1 MIRGKNL
8 SKVFESGMFSKRKF
22 IAVDNVDIEIK
33 EGETLCLI
41 GESGSGKSTLGRML
55 LNLIEPTN
63 GEVIFD
69 NYNITKMKQTE
80 LRKIRR
86 YMQLIPQYPDSALN
100 PRWTIKNSILEPL
113 TIHKLMDKNNRRE
126 KLEEL
131 IETVG
136 LKNEHLN
143 RYPHELSGGEL
154 QRAVIARAISLKPK
168 FIVCDEPTSM
178 LDVSVQASIINLLLN
193 LQKKYN
199 LSYLFITHDLEIAN
213 IVGQRFAVMYGGQI
227 LEEGNKIMDKP
238 LHPYT
243 ELLVKSITMDE
254 DIENINELLLDK
266 TETEIKKS
274 NNNRGCKYYHLCP
287 YHDEKCLKGAP
298 PVVEVDENRKVR
310 CFRHA

>member
-1 MIRGKNL
+1 MIKGKNL

-22 IAVDNVDIEIK
+22 IAVDDVNIEIK

-55 LNLIEPTN
+55 LNLIEPTS

-69 NYNITKMKQTE
+69 NYNIAKMKQTE

-100 PRWTIKNSILEPL
+100 PRWAIKNSILEPL
-113 TIHKLMDKNNRRE
+113 KIHKLINKNDGME

-136 LKNEHLN
+136 LKKEHLS

-243 ELLVKSITMDE
+243 ELLVKSLTMDE
-254 DIENINELLLDK
+254 DIESINELLDK
-266 TETEIKKS
+266 TETKKS
-274 NNNRGCKYYHLCP
+274 NNKSGCKYYHLCP

-298 PVVEVDENRKVR
+298 PVVEIDDNRKVR
-310 CFRHA
+310 CFRYA

>member
-1 MIRGKNL
+1 MIKGKNL

-22 IAVDNVDIEIK
+22 IAVDDVNIEIK

-55 LNLIEPTN
+55 LNLIEPTS

-69 NYNITKMKQTE
+69 NYNIAKMKQTE

-100 PRWTIKNSILEPL
+100 PRWAIKNSILEPL
-113 TIHKLMDKNNRRE
+113 KIHKLINKNDGME

-136 LKNEHLN
+136 LKKEHLS

-243 ELLVKSITMDE
+243 ELLVKSLTMDE
-254 DIENINELLLDK
+254 DIESINELLDK
-266 TETEIKKS
+266 TETKKS
-274 NNNRGCKYYHLCP
+274 TNKSACKYYHLCP

-298 PVVEVDENRKVR
+298 PVVEIDDNRKVR
-310 CFRHA
+310 CFRYA

>member
-1 MIRGKNL
+1 MIKGKNL

-22 IAVDNVDIEIK
+22 IAVDDVNIEIK

-55 LNLIEPTN
+55 LNLIEPTS

-69 NYNITKMKQTE
+69 NYNIAKMKQTE

-100 PRWTIKNSILEPL
+100 PRWAIKNSILEPL
-113 TIHKLMDKNNRRE
+113 KIHKLINKNDGME

-131 IETVG
+131 IKTVG
-136 LKNEHLN
+136 LKKEHLS

-213 IVGQRFAVMYGGQI
+213 MVGQRFAVMYGGQI

-243 ELLVKSITMDE
+243 ELLVKSLTMDE
-254 DIENINELLLDK
+254 DIESINELLDK
-266 TETEIKKS
+266 TETKKS
-274 NNNRGCKYYHLCP
+274 NNKSACKYYHLCP

-298 PVVEVDENRKVR
+298 PVVEIDDNRKVR
-310 CFRHA
+310 CFRYA

>member
-1 MIRGKNL
+1 MIKGKNL

-22 IAVDNVDIEIK
+22 IAVDDVNIEIK

-55 LNLIEPTN
+55 LNLIEPTS

-69 NYNITKMKQTE
+69 NYNIAKMKQTE

-100 PRWTIKNSILEPL
+100 PRWTIKHSILEPL
-113 TIHKLMDKNNRRE
+113 KIHKLINKNDGME

-136 LKNEHLN
+136 LKKEHLN

-213 IVGQRFAVMYGGQI
+213 MVGQRFAVMYGGQI

-243 ELLVKSITMDE
+243 ELLVKSLTMDE
-254 DIENINELLLDK
+254 DIESINELLDK
-266 TETEIKKS
+266 TETKKS
-274 NNNRGCKYYHLCP
+274 NNKSACKYYHLCP

-298 PVVEVDENRKVR
+298 PVVEIDDNRKVR
-310 CFRHA
+310 CFRYA

>member
-1 MIRGKNL
+1 MIKGKNL

-22 IAVDNVDIEIK
+22 IAVDDVNIEIK

-55 LNLIEPTN
+55 LNLIEPTS

-69 NYNITKMKQTE
+69 NYNIAKMKQTE

-113 TIHKLMDKNNRRE
+113 KIHKLINKNDGME

-136 LKNEHLN
+136 LKKEHLN

-213 IVGQRFAVMYGGQI
+213 MVGQRFAVMYGGQI

-243 ELLVKSITMDE
+243 ELLVKSLTMDE
-254 DIENINELLLDK
+254 DIESINELLDK
-266 TETEIKKS
+266 TETKKS
-274 NNNRGCKYYHLCP
+274 NNKSACKYYHLCP

-298 PVVEVDENRKVR
+298 PVVEIDDNRKVR
-310 CFRHA
+310 CFRYA

>member
-1 MIRGKNL
+1 MIKGKNL

-22 IAVDNVDIEIK
+22 IAVDDVNIEIK

-55 LNLIEPTN
+55 LNLIEPTS

-69 NYNITKMKQTE
+69 NYNIAKMKQTE

-100 PRWTIKNSILEPL
+100 PRWAIKNSILEPL
-113 TIHKLMDKNNRRE
+113 KIHKLINKNDGME

-136 LKNEHLN
+136 LKKEHLS

-213 IVGQRFAVMYGGQI
+213 MVGQRFAVMYGGQI

-243 ELLVKSITMDE
+243 ELLVKSLTMDE
-254 DIENINELLLDK
+254 DIESINELLDK
-266 TETEIKKS
+266 TETKKS
-274 NNNRGCKYYHLCP
+274 NNKSACKYYHLCP

-298 PVVEVDENRKVR
+298 PVVEIDDNRKVR
-310 CFRHA
+310 CFRYA

>member
-1 MIRGKNL
+1 MIKGKNL

-22 IAVDNVDIEIK
+22 IAVDDVNIEIK

-55 LNLIEPTN
+55 LNLIEPTS

-69 NYNITKMKQTE
+69 NYNIAKMKQTE

-100 PRWTIKNSILEPL
+100 PRWAIKNSILEPL
-113 TIHKLMDKNNRRE
+113 KIHKLINKNDGME

-136 LKNEHLN
+136 LKKEHLS

-243 ELLVKSITMDE
+243 ELLVKSLTMDE
-254 DIENINELLLDK
+254 DIESINELLDK
-266 TETEIKKS
+266 TETKKS
-274 NNNRGCKYYHLCP
+274 NNKSACKYYHLCP

-298 PVVEVDENRKVR
+298 PVVEIDDNRKVR
-310 CFRHA
+310 CFRYA

>member
-1 MIRGKNL
+1 MIKGKNL

-22 IAVDNVDIEIK
+22 IAVDDVNIEIK

-55 LNLIEPTN
+55 LNLIEPTS

-69 NYNITKMKQTE
+69 NYNIAKMKQTE

-113 TIHKLMDKNNRRE
+113 KIHKLINKNDGME

-136 LKNEHLN
+136 LKKEHLS

-227 LEEGNKIMDKP
+227 LEEGNKIMDIP

-243 ELLVKSITMDE
+243 ELLVKSLTMDE
-254 DIENINELLLDK
+254 DIESINELLDK
-266 TETEIKKS
+266 TETKKS
-274 NNNRGCKYYHLCP
+274 NNKSACKYYHLCP

-298 PVVEVDENRKVR
+298 PVVEIDDNRKVR
-310 CFRHA
+310 CFRYA

>member
-1 MIRGKNL
+1 MIKGKNL

-22 IAVDNVDIEIK
+22 IAVDDVNIEIK

-55 LNLIEPTN
+55 LNLIEPTS

-69 NYNITKMKQTE
+69 NYNIAKMKQTE

-100 PRWTIKNSILEPL
+100 PRWAIKNSILEPL
-113 TIHKLMDKNNRRE
+113 KIHKLINKNDGME

-136 LKNEHLN
+136 LKKEHLS

-243 ELLVKSITMDE
+243 ELLVKSLTMDE
-254 DIENINELLLDK
+254 DIESINELLDK
-266 TETEIKKS
+266 TETKKS
-274 NNNRGCKYYHLCP
+274 NNKSACKYYHLCP
-287 YHDEKCLKGAP
+287 YYDEKCLKGAP
-298 PVVEVDENRKVR
+298 PVVEIDDNRKVR
-310 CFRHA
+310 CFRYA